1 MNGLVILGL
10 IIGFNKLRGPE
21 NGKGGEEGSQTYY

>member
-10 IIGFNKLRGPE
+10 IIGFNKL
-21 NGKGGEEGSQTYY
+21 KGDGEEPKEGDSQTYY